1 MQLEIVFCSVTIMN
15 NYYFRWV
22 CEDVQSIK
30 DAMEISGVLS
40 KYDPKS
46 YDSMLELCKTYNKSV
61 DAHLK
66 V

>member
-1 MQLEIVFCSVTIMN
+1 MTIMN

>member
-1 MQLEIVFCSVTIMN
+1 MTYN
-15 NYYFRWV
+15 WHFRWV

-30 DAMEISGVLS
+30 DAMEISGVLT

-66 V
+66 VRVKKGQRVKGC